1 MLGVS
6 QRAAAVGGTER
17 AAGLE
22 TILANRGVT
31 TKNDASPSTS
41 PPDPW
46 AKELPFFFLAPKSLT
61 GTVLSC
67 LPLDLVPA
75 LPSIDPPASSIQPCL
90 TSLILFLCPL
100 SIPQTP
106 FLLFSSS
113 FFSHFCLLFSPVPLS
128 LEELSTACLGLVLLL
143 PGHGHAG
150 APPVLPAALSRCLPE
165 TWLSCI
171 HSKDRVIPFSLQ
183 TQQVFLQSQSTHSDC
198 FHCQLLSPAPL
209 PHGIATLEVAVV
221 GMAGRYSP
229 CPGEPELPVPSSSLL
244 LLPLLT
250 RELLP
255 SAAAGGQPAL
265 CFLLRRWEKTNK
277 QMNKQN
283 PEDAAKQGKPWP
295 SSGGLC

>member
-1 MLGVS
+1 MGK
-6 QRAAAVGGTER
+6 RA
-17 AAGLE
+17 
-22 TILANRGVT
+22 
-31 TKNDASPSTS
+31 PF
-41 PPDPW
+41 
-46 AKELPFFFLAPKSLT
+46 FFFLAPKSLT

-150 APPVLPAALSRCLPE
+150 APPVLPAALSCCLPE